1 MSGVGE
7 GEGCGWFMTD
17 NHNHPHTQGYKEAE
31 MTDIERRDQRKQAS
45 IANIVTD
52 TNLVQIAKLS
62 AAALD
67 SSIASINRL
76 TIPRETQESLFQA
89 ASAIAEA
96 RQKIQQDW
104 VANLSKIQIQ
114 LPPIVFTPEMRRNLT
129 STTSILSTT
138 VLPHIQQTSL
148 AISNNSELISSLTQ
162 TMSKLR
168 ILNEDLSKRLAKSI
182 ATIDFSPILKEYE
195 ATIKTSDTFTAPPGL
210 NLEQLINTQT
220 LPIDATAGPEAYDVI
235 SKEAPELAT
244 SIDVAADKA
253 DTGLLP
259 KTIVRYSLAC
269 SVLLIIAMAIFV
281 GNNNIKLLSP
291 EWASLL
297 RSITQ
302 IGLEG
307 TTFALMIGKQKS

>member
-1 MSGVGE
+1 
-7 GEGCGWFMTD
+7 MTE
-17 NHNHPHTQGYKEAE
+17 NHNHPHTQGYKEAK
-31 MTDIERRDQRKQAS
+31 MTDIENRDQSKQAPF
-45 IANIVTD
+45 ANIVTD

-89 ASAIAEA
+89 VSAIAEA
-96 RQKIQQDW
+96 HQKIQQDW

-114 LPPIVFTPEMRRNLT
+114 LPPIIFTPETRRNLT

-138 VLPHIQQTSL
+138 VLSHIQQTSL

-182 ATIDFSPILKEYE
+182 SIIDFSPILKEYE
-195 ATIKTSDTFTAPPGL
+195 TTIKTSDTFTTPLGL
-210 NLEQLINTQT
+210 DLEQLINTQT
-220 LPIDATAGPEAYDVI
+220 LPIDATAGPEAYEVI
-235 SKEAPELAT
+235 SKEAPELAA
-244 SIDVAADKA
+244 SIDLAADKA
-253 DTGLLP
+253 DTGLLS

>member
-1 MSGVGE
+1 
-7 GEGCGWFMTD
+7 MTD

-31 MTDIERRDQRKQAS
+31 MTDIENRDQRKQAS
-45 IANIVTD
+45 IANSVTD
-52 TNLVQIAKLS
+52 TNLVQIAKFS

-67 SSIASINRL
+67 SSIASINRF

-96 RQKIQQDW
+96 CQKIQHDW

-162 TMSKLR
+162 TMSKLH
-168 ILNEDLSKRLAKSI
+168 ILNEDLNKRLAKSI
-182 ATIDFSPILKEYE
+182 AAIDFSPILKEYN
-195 ATIKTSDTFTAPPGL
+195 ATIKTSDTFTAPLGL
-210 NLEQLINTQT
+210 DLEKLINTQT

-235 SKEAPELAT
+235 NKDAPELAA
-244 SIDVAADKA
+244 SIDVATDKA
-253 DTGLLP
+253 DTGLLS
-259 KTIVRYSLAC
+259 KTIVRYSLAY
-269 SVLLIIAMAIFV
+269 SVLLIIAMAILV
-281 GNNNIKLLSP
+281 GNNNIKILPP
-291 EWASLL
+291 EWAAWI

-302 IGLEG
+302 IGAEG
-307 TTFALMIGKQKS
+307 VPLAIMIGKGKSE

>member
-1 MSGVGE
+1 
-7 GEGCGWFMTD
+7 
-17 NHNHPHTQGYKEAE
+17 
-31 MTDIERRDQRKQAS
+31 MTDIENRDQSKQAPF
-45 IANIVTD
+45 ANIVTD

-89 ASAIAEA
+89 VSAIAEA
-96 RQKIQQDW
+96 HQKIQQDW
-104 VANLSKIQIQ
+104 IANLSKIQIQ
-114 LPPIVFTPEMRRNLT
+114 LPPIIFTPETRRNLT
-129 STTSILSTT
+129 SATSILSTT
-138 VLPHIQQTSL
+138 VLSHIQQTSL

-162 TMSKLR
+162 TISKLR

-182 ATIDFSPILKEYE
+182 STIDFSPILKEYE
-195 ATIKTSDTFTAPPGL
+195 TTIKTSDTFTTPLGL
-210 NLEQLINTQT
+210 DLEQLINTQT
-220 LPIDATAGPEAYDVI
+220 LPIDATAGPEAYEVI
-235 SKEAPELAT
+235 SKEAPELAA
-244 SIDVAADKA
+244 SIDLAADKA
-253 DTGLLP
+253 DTGLLS

>member
-1 MSGVGE
+1 
-7 GEGCGWFMTD
+7 
-17 NHNHPHTQGYKEAE
+17 
-31 MTDIERRDQRKQAS
+31 MTDIENRDQSKQAPF
-45 IANIVTD
+45 ANIVTD

-89 ASAIAEA
+89 VSAIAEA

-104 VANLSKIQIQ
+104 VANLRKIQIQ
-114 LPPIVFTPEMRRNLT
+114 LPPIIFTPETRRNLT

-138 VLPHIQQTSL
+138 VLSHIQQTSL
-148 AISNNSELISSLTQ
+148 AISNNSELINSLTQ
-162 TMSKLR
+162 TMSKLHL
-168 ILNEDLSKRLAKSI
+168 LNEDLNKRLAKSI
-182 ATIDFSPILKEYE
+182 AAIDFSPILKEYD
-195 ATIKTSDTFTAPPGL
+195 ATIKTSDTFATPLGL
-210 NLEQLINTQT
+210 DLEQLINTQT

-235 SKEAPELAT
+235 SKDAPELAA

-253 DTGLLP
+253 DTGLLS

-269 SVLLIIAMAIFV
+269 SVLLIIAMTIFV
-281 GNNNIKLLSP
+281 GNNNITLLSP

>member
-1 MSGVGE
+1 VGE

-31 MTDIERRDQRKQAS
+31 MTDIENRDLHKQAPF
-45 IANIVTD
+45 ANIVTD

-67 SSIASINRL
+67 SSIASINRP

-89 ASAIAEA
+89 VSAIAEA

-129 STTSILSTT
+129 STTSILNTT
-138 VLPHIQQTSL
+138 VLSHIQQTSL

-162 TMSKLR
+162 TMSKLHL
-168 ILNEDLSKRLAKSI
+168 LNEDLNKRLAKSI
-182 ATIDFSPILKEYE
+182 AAIDFSPILREYD
-195 ATIKTSDTFTAPPGL
+195 ATIKASDTSATPLGL
-210 NLEQLINTQT
+210 DLEQLIYTQT
-220 LPIDATAGPEAYDVI
+220 LPIDATAGPEAYVI
-235 SKEAPELAT
+235 IKKDAPELAA

-253 DTGLLP
+253 NTGLLS
-259 KTIVRYSLAC
+259 KTIVRYSLAF
-269 SVLLIIAMAIFV
+269 SMLFIIAMAILV
-281 GNNNIKLLSP
+281 GNNNIKILPP
-291 EWASLL
+291 EWTAWI

-302 IGLEG
+302 IGLDG
-307 TTFALMIGKQKS
+307 IPFAFMIGKGDSE

>member
-1 MSGVGE
+1 
-7 GEGCGWFMTD
+7 
-17 NHNHPHTQGYKEAE
+17 
-31 MTDIERRDQRKQAS
+31 MTDIENRDQRKQAS